1 MLKMKIKLNVKNI
14 HENFEAR
21 LLLYVTETFPD
32 LWNCGQSV
40 FHVKS
45 HDDVRF
51 NIYSGIVHF
60 PHRLT
65 LQMNYYKCFCFVSF
79 STNRGT
85 KSFLWYY
92 SLPQMMSTEFI

>member
-1 MLKMKIKLNVKNI
+1 MKTESINSS
-14 HENFEAR
+14 FEVR
-21 LLLYVTETFPD
+21 LLLYVTKTFPD

-51 NIYSGIVHF
+51 NMYSGTVHF

-65 LQMNYYKCFCFVSF
+65 LQMNYCKYFCFVS
-79 STNRGT
+79 
-85 KSFLWYY
+85 KSFLWY
-92 SLPQMMSTEFI
+92 STAYHR